1 MPRAYTDS
9 KVPNDPSCRN
19 LSDASLRPVLA
30 LGVRHRH
37 APKERASHATLPF
50 IVEWRHSDQ
59 RCFCCGRST
68 TAAVGMLLRTS
79 HRTPCTPPQQLALL
93 VPPSS
98 GAGATS
104 SEAGG
109 RLHLRPPAAFSRL
122 AVAFL
127 SGCWSPS
134 SEAAGHFLR
143 LAAWAGGRL
152 PLGLAASRGWRL
164 FRRAAARLCACLYI
178 CLSTAMYDAARC
190 CMLDWW
196 SEAHMRRHS
205 DPKTSSRLSSWRC
218 ALLSAS
224 AGSAL

>member
-98 GAGATS
+98 GAG
-104 SEAGG
+104 G
-109 RLHLRPPAAFSRL
+109 LSRL
-122 AVAFL
+122 ALVPPCCCTSVRMSIHMSVHSNVRRSAL
-127 SGCWSPS
+127 LHVGLVERGTH
-134 SEAAGHFLR
+134 EAAQRSQDFKPTELV
-143 LAAWAGGRL
+143 AMCPAECIGRL
-152 PLGLAASRGWRL
+152 
-164 FRRAAARLCACLYI
+164 
-178 CLSTAMYDAARC
+178 STVMPS
-190 CMLDWW
+190 LV
-196 SEAHMRRHS
+196 
-205 DPKTSSRLSSWRC
+205 
-218 ALLSAS
+218 
-224 AGSAL
+224 SALGFSKPQHLFPHLF